1 MTTSSNASEGKEQE
15 DKSSV
20 EAPTEEQT
28 PLSRDAAYWAK
39 NVSTLSV
46 GEVPPEAI
54 NRNVTGRRVM
64 SPLQGFGKMWQK
76 TYRVRIPPGKVT
88 PTEVIKTWKAHFPEF
103 WPKGNFF
110 YGPLTGIAPGDVA
123 LLNLSMPGRVK
134 LSTGVLVLYADDES
148 FTLMT
153 PQGHM
158 FAGWITM
165 SSFEDELGTVVQAQV
180 LMRANDPLYEV
191 ALGLGGHRQED
202 KFWQQTL
209 RSLAARFDA
218 HDLPVDTQVTCVDKK
233 RQWSKAKNVWHNS
246 AIRSGM
252 YMAGAPVRAVARPFK
267 RSSATAAAA
276 ERGDGE
282 KPSS

>member
-1 MTTSSNASEGKEQE
+1 MTTSSNQSESSEHEDKNGEARSLEQE
-15 DKSSV
+15 IV
-20 EAPTEEQT
+20 
-28 PLSRDAAYWAK
+28 SRDATYWAK
-39 NVSTLSV
+39 NVSTLTV
-46 GEVPPEAI
+46 GEVPPDAI

-76 TYRVRIPPGKVT
+76 TYRVMIPPGKVT

-123 LLNLSMPGRVK
+123 LLNLAMPGRVK

-158 FAGWITM
+158 FAGWITL
-165 SSFEDELGTVVQAQV
+165 SASEEDLGTAAQAQV

-191 ALGLGGHRQED
+191 ALALGGHRQED
-202 KFWQQTL
+202 KFWQHTL
-209 RSLAARFDA
+209 RSLAARFGA
-218 HDLPVDTQVTCVDKK
+218 HDLPVETQVVCLDKK
-233 RQWSKAKNVWHNS
+233 RQWNKAKNIWHNS

-252 YMAGAPVRAVARPFK
+252 YMAGAPGRAVMRPFK
-267 RSSATAAAA
+267 RSPAQ
-276 ERGDGE
+276 GE
-282 KPSS
+282 KAEGGDREERTT